1 MKKSTIL
8 FILIILLLGNSLLVN
23 SGVVMADTGE
33 QEFSDVVEEQL
44 NNVDLSGLQDY
55 LDNLDKTGQ
64 EVFGNTSILQKIQ
77 LLLSGEM
84 ETDFTSFLSMLLN
97 IFFGGIGDILP
108 ILCIIIAVGI
118 LHNLIGSLVLNN
130 GGVKTIVEFVCF
142 GVVVVIVSSLLFSL
156 LQTTQSVIGNIKG
169 QMDVI
174 FPILLTLMASV
185 GGTVSVG
192 IFQPMTAILSNG
204 IVQIFSALIMP
215 LFTFCFVFSVVGNIS
230 DAVKLEK
237 FQSLFEKIFK
247 WIVRGV
253 FGIFSA
259 LMVVQGLLA
268 GSYDGLS
275 VRATKFAI
283 KNYVPLLGGYLSD
296 GFNLVAGSSV
306 LIKNCIGVVGLFLLF
321 GTIIGPI
328 IDIAIFAITMHLSS
342 AILQSLGSSKMSK
355 FLVQTSRLAS
365 YMLTIIVAVGFVYI
379 LTIGMIMCIA
389 NIV

>member
-1 MKKSTIL
+1 MKKFVIIIM
-8 FILIILLLGNSLLVN
+8 FIFLLGNFVCTGN
-23 SGVVMADTGE
+23 TPVFADTGE

-44 NNVDLSGLQDY
+44 GNVDLSGLQDY
-55 LDNLDKTGQ
+55 LDKLDSTGQ
-64 EVFGNTSILQKIQ
+64 EVFGNSSILQKIQ
-77 LLLSGEM
+77 LLLSGEID
-84 ETDFTSFLSMLLN
+84 TDFSSFLSMLCN
-97 IFFGGIGDILP
+97 IFFDGIGNILP
-108 ILCIIIAVGI
+108 ILCIIIAIGI
-118 LHNLIGSLVLNN
+118 LYNLIGSMVLNS
-130 GGVKTIVEFVCF
+130 GGVKDIVEFVCF
-142 GVVVVIVSSLLFSL
+142 GVMVVLVSSLLFSL
-156 LQTTQSVIGNIKG
+156 LQTTQSVISNIKG
-169 QMDVI
+169 QMDII

-215 LFTFCFVFSVVGNIS
+215 IFTFCFIFSVVGNIS
-230 DAVKLEK
+230 DAVKLDK

-247 WIVRGV
+247 WVVRGI

-259 LMVVQGLLA
+259 LMVLQGLLA

-321 GTIIGPI
+321 GTIVGPI
-328 IDIAIFAITMHLSS
+328 LDIVIFSITMHLAS
-342 AILQSLGSSKMSK
+342 AILQSLGGGKMSK
-355 FLVQTSRLAS
+355 FLEQTSKLSS

-379 LTIGMIMCIA
+379 LTLGMLMCIA
-389 NIV
+389 NII